1 MIDAPVVKRA
11 EKTVNLAISLGKL
24 SKTWREEMLAEMTK

>member
-11 EKTVNLAISLGKL
+11 LTTVATAMRVGRLAAD
-24 SKTWREEMLAEMTK
+24 WREEPAALI